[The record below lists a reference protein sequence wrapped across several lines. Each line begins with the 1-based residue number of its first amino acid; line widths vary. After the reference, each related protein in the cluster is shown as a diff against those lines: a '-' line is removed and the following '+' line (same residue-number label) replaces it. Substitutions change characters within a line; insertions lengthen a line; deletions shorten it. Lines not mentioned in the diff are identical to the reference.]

1 MRTVRFLQCFAWV
14 GLFLSLSS
22 VVAFAQPA
30 TTLATGLQAPIKIRL
45 TPVGNL
51 LVAEGGTGPNTGR
64 ISLVSR
70 TGVRRTLVDG
80 LPSGINRDGASPAP
94 IGPTGLEYVADT
106 LYVTIGSGDQS
117 IPGPSQGT
125 VIANPNASSPI
136 LSSVL
141 RLRLGSVDSSAGN
154 FHLSPAQH
162 ATIKTG
168 GEAVLQNEQGE
179 TLRISLVVDF
189 PDIVSIPGSDVA
201 IFSSNPFGVVAF
213 GSHIYVVDS
222 NLNRIQNVDPV
233 TGSFTTLT
241 AFSQIINPLAPMGPT
256 FIDAVPD
263 SIRVSGGQFLVPML
277 TGFPFPP
284 GAAFVSRVD
293 PSTGSPQTLISGRT
307 TAIDVLAPDTAPTKY
322 FVLEFST
329 NMLAGA
335 PGRLLFFDSA
345 TAAPTV
351 VAAPLITPTNMAL
364 DPLTREIFVTEF
376 GPGRIARVSVASVLA
391 AASCTSD
398 ATTLCLGGGRYQVR
412 AAFRTPQGVTGNGV
426 AVSLTGTTG
435 YFWFFSP
442 DNAEVFVKVLD
453 GCPVNSR
460 KWVFASGM
468 TNVNV
473 TLTVTDTVT
482 GATRAYENPINTP
495 FAPIQDTAAFTCP
508 VVM

>member
-1 MRTVRFLQCFAWV
+1 MRTLRFLRRFAWV
-14 GLFLSLSS
+14 GLFLAYPSFP
-22 VVAFAQPA
+22 ATGQPA
-30 TTLATGLQAPIKIRL
+30 TAFATGLQAPMKIRL

-80 LPSGINRDGASPAP
+80 LPSGINRDGANPAP

-106 LYVTIGSGDQS
+106 LYVTIGSGDES
-117 IPGPSQGT
+117 IPGPNPGT
-125 VIANPNASSPI
+125 VIANPNVSSPI

-141 RLRLGSVDSSAGN
+141 RLRLGSVDSSAGD
-154 FHLSPAQH
+154 FHLSPSQH
-162 ATIKTG
+162 AAIKTG
-168 GEAVLQNEQGE
+168 AEVVLQNGQGE

-189 PDIVSIPGSDVA
+189 QDVVALPGSDFG
-201 IFSSNPFGVVAF
+201 IFASNPFGVVAF
-213 GSHIYVVDS
+213 GSRIYVIDAA
-222 NLNRIQNVDPV
+222 LNRIQNVDPV
-233 TGSFTTLT
+233 TGNFSTLT
-241 AFSQIINPLAPMGPT
+241 TFSQIINPLAPMGPP
-256 FIDAVPD
+256 FIDPVPD
-263 SIRVSGGQFLVPML
+263 SIRVSGGQFLVSFL

-284 GAAFVSRVD
+284 GSAFVARVD

-307 TAIDVLAPDTAPTKY
+307 SAIDVLAPESAPTKY

-329 NMLAGA
+329 NMTSGA

-345 TAAPTV
+345 TATPTV
-351 VAAPLITPTNMAL
+351 VASPLITPTNMAL

-376 GPGRIARVSVASVLA
+376 GPGRVARVSVASNLS
-391 AASCTSD
+391 AASCTPD
-398 ATTLCLGGGRYQVR
+398 ATSLCLGSGRYQVR

-426 AVSLTGTTG
+426 AVALTGTTG
-435 YFWFFSP
+435 HFWFFSP
-442 DNAEVFVKVLD
+442 DNLEVFVKALD
-453 GCPVNSR
+453 GCSVNSR

-482 GATRAYENPINTP
+482 GVTRTYDNPINTP
-495 FAPIQDTAAFTCP
+495 FAPIQDTAAFICN
-508 VVM
+508 

>member
-14 GLFLSLSS
+14 GLFLVLLP

-30 TTLATGLQAPIKIRL
+30 TTLATGLQAPMKIRL

-64 ISLVSR
+64 ISIVSR

-80 LPSGINRDGASPAP
+80 LPSGINLDGANPAP

-106 LYVTIGSGDQS
+106 LYVTIGSGDEA

-125 VIANPNASSPI
+125 VIPNPNLASPI

-141 RLRLGSVDSSAGN
+141 RMRLGSVDSSAGD
-154 FHLSPAQH
+154 FHLTSAQH

-168 GEAVLQNEQGE
+168 AEVVLQNAQGE

-189 PDIVSIPGSDVA
+189 PDIIGIPGSDFGIA
-201 IFSSNPFGVVAF
+201 GSNPFGVVAF
-213 GSHIYVVDS
+213 GSQLYVIDAAA
-222 NLNRIQNVDPV
+222 NRIFNVDPV
-233 TGSFTTLT
+233 TGNFTTLT
-241 AFSQIINPLAPMGPT
+241 TFSQIINPLAPMGPP
-256 FIDAVPD
+256 FIDPVPD
-263 SIRVSGGQFLVPML
+263 SIRVSGGQFLVTML

-293 PSTGSPQTLISGRT
+293 PSTGSPVTLISGRT
-307 TAIDVLAPDTAPTKY
+307 SAIDVLAPETAPTKY

-329 NMLAGA
+329 NMTSNA

-345 TAAPTV
+345 SAAPTV
-351 VAAPLITPTNMAL
+351 VASPLITPTNMAL

-376 GPGRIARVSVASVLA
+376 GPGRVVRVSVASVLA
-391 AASCTSD
+391 VASCTPN
-398 ATTLCLGGGRYQVR
+398 ATTLCLGGGRYQAR
-412 AAFRTPQGVTGNGV
+412 SAFRTPQGATGNGV

-453 GCPVNSR
+453 GCAVNSR

-508 VVM
+508 